1 MPDAICDSGRVP
13 AQAWVTLI
21 IGGLAAI
28 GVIVTWQQKNRA
40 DRRSEWWRRT
50 TWAFERTFSDDD
62 AQAELGWKMLDTL
75 LRSTLAT
82 KDDSDI
88 VQVIAEHA
96 ALGVS
101 GEDEQHGNT
110 AEGTGGKNP
119 GS

>member
-1 MPDAICDSGRVP
+1 MDGVP

-21 IGGLAAI
+21 VGSLAAI

-50 TWAFERTFSDDD
+50 TWAFERTFSADD
-62 AQAELGWKMLDTL
+62 AEAELGWKVLSTL
-75 LRSTLAT
+75 VTSRLAT

-96 ALGVS
+96 ALGETGQEDSDGNSAS
-101 GEDEQHGNT
+101 GRRPQQQGR
-110 AEGTGGKNP
+110 A
-119 GS
+119 

>member
-1 MPDAICDSGRVP
+1 MP

-28 GVIVTWQQKNRA
+28 GVIITWQQKNRA

-62 AQAELGWKMLDTL
+62 AEAELGWKMLDTL

-96 ALGVS
+96 ALGVN
-101 GEDEQHGNT
+101 GEDEHGDT
-110 AEGTGGKNP
+110 TEAISGPQDPGT
-119 GS
+119 